1 MSNRAPQRKP
11 SEKSVQLGG
20 YLWVAAFCVGTAL
33 AGGFAI
39 QPAFAL
45 SEIKREELPAPGQTT
60 PDGAT
65 STPSPDSATPP
76 TGTAPDATTPAAPGQ
91 TIEPNGT
98 DVPGDGEAAEPG
110 NTVEPDG
117 TEPDDTASPTDES
130 GEQRPNAN
138 EPIPEV
144 QYDFSQLPAPVKA
157 LRDQLLEAAKSGDI
171 QRLRPLIGEGDEQ
184 TQLSLAGIDGDPIDY
199 LKGLAGDEDG
209 QEILA
214 ILEEVLTAGYVHL
227 DPGTEEEL
235 YVWPYFFAVPLDK
248 LTGPQRV
255 ELFKLV
261 TAGDYEEMKTYGSYI
276 FYRVGITP
284 QGRWAFFVAG
294 E

>member
-11 SEKSVQLGG
+11 ADKNVRFGG
-20 YLWVAAFCVGTAL
+20 HSRIAAMCTGAVLTGL
-33 AGGFAI
+33 FAV
-39 QPAFAL
+39 QPAFTL
-45 SEIKREELPAPGQTT
+45 SEIKREELPAPAQTS
-60 PDGAT
+60 PDGTT
-65 STPSPDSATPP
+65 STPSPDSTTPP
-76 TGTAPDATTPAAPGQ
+76 AGTAPDANTPATPGQ
-91 TIEPNGT
+91 ATEPGT
-98 DVPGDGEAAEPG
+98 SVPGGEDAAEPD
-110 NTVEPDG
+110 VEPDG
-117 TEPDDTASPTDES
+117 ADDTASPSDES
-130 GEQRPNAN
+130 GEQPPDAE
-138 EPIPEV
+138 EPIPAV
-144 QYDFSQLPAPVKA
+144 QYDVAQLPAPVKA

-171 QRLRPLIGEGDEQ
+171 QRLRPLIGQGDDQ
-184 TQLSLAGIDGDPIDY
+184 TQLSLAGIDGDPIEY

-235 YVWPYFFAVPLDK
+235 YVWPYFFAIPLDK

>member
-1 MSNRAPQRKP
+1 MSNRASQRKP
-11 SEKSVQLGG
+11 SETSLRLCV
-20 YLWVAAFCVGTAL
+20 YLRVAALCAGTAL

-45 SEIKREELPAPGQTT
+45 SEIKREELPAPGQTA
-60 PDGAT
+60 PDSTT
-65 STPSPDSATPP
+65 STPSPDATTPP
-76 TGTAPDATTPAAPGQ
+76 ASTAPDATTPAMPGQ
-91 TIEPNGT
+91 ATDPDPNL
-98 DVPGDGEAAEPG
+98 PGGEDAAEPG
-110 NTVEPDG
+110 DTLEPDA
-117 TEPDDTASPTDES
+117 TEPADTVSPMDES
-130 GEQRPNAN
+130 GEETPNAN

-144 QYDFSQLPAPVKA
+144 QYDFTQLPAPVKA

-171 QRLRPLIGEGDEQ
+171 QKLRPLIGQGDDQ
-184 TQLSLAGIDGDPIDY
+184 TQLSLAGIEGDPIDY

-214 ILEEVLTAGYVHL
+214 ILEEVITAGYVHL
-227 DPGTEEEL
+227 DPGTDEEL
-235 YVWPYFFAVPLDK
+235 YVWPYFFAIPLDK

>member
-1 MSNRAPQRKP
+1 MIGQAPAGKP
-11 SEKSVQLGG
+11 YGTGIRLGR
-20 YLWVAAFCVGTAL
+20 YCRIAAFCAGSAL
-33 AGGFAI
+33 AGMLTV
-39 QPAFAL
+39 QPALAL
-45 SEIKREELPAPGQTT
+45 SEIKREELPAPAQTT
-60 PDGAT
+60 PPADGGTVPVPDGA
-65 STPSPDSATPP
+65 APP
-76 TGTAPDATTPAAPGQ
+76 AVEPGTTAPVAPDATEPGG
-91 TIEPNGT
+91 EGT
-98 DVPGDGEAAEPG
+98 DQ
-110 NTVEPDG
+110 PDG
-117 TEPDDTASPTDES
+117 TAQPDSAAPNDAAPDDAAPPSDES
-130 GEQRPNAN
+130 GEPQTDAN

-144 QYDFSQLPAPVKA
+144 QYDASQLPAPVKA

-171 QRLRPLIGEGDEQ
+171 QKLRPLIGQGDEQ
-184 TQLSLAGIDGDPIDY
+184 AQLSLAGIDGDPIDY
-199 LKGLAGDEDG
+199 LKSLAGDEDG

-227 DPGTEEEL
+227 DPGTDEEL